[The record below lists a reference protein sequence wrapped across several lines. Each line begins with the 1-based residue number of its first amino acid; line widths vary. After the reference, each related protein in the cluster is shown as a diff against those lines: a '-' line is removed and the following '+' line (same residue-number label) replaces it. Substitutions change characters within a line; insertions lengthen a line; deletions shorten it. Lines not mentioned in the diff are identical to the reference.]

1 MLMPQLAVDAR
12 KDEIMGLAEHAT
24 KVSSVMKALS
34 HEARLMILCH
44 LVAGPKSVTE
54 LQDLLSSDQPSVSS
68 QLTRL
73 RLEKLVVSKRVG
85 RSIYYS
91 LSDGNTAN
99 LIRVLHH
106 LFCDSAAQIGGS

>member
-1 MLMPQLAVDAR
+1 MLLPQLAVDVR
-12 KDEIMGLAEHAT
+12 ENEIMDLVERAT
-24 KVSSVMKALS
+24 KVSCVMKALS
-34 HEARLMILCH
+34 HEARLRILCH

-54 LQDLLSSDQPSVSS
+54 LQDLLSSDQPSVSN

-73 RLEKLVVSKRVG
+73 RLENLVVSERVG
-85 RSIYYS
+85 KSIYYS

-106 LFCDSAAQIGGS
+106 IFCDSAVQIGGS